1 MDVRVLSEQGPVEP
15 TGLIVLTVRIIVAVL
30 RSPHFIAHHKHWQTK
45 RKESHGQEILY
56 LAVSKF
62 FNRRVIGWPF
72 GSTVPTSIVACAVAV
87 ALSVRLVVLFIV
99 RNKIVERKSIMTC
112 HEVYAFFC
120 LALLVTIDIV
130 APDHPVRKTLQRT
143 VFASEETTYVITEA
157 PVPFPPAIPNK
168 TADLVQSGCIPS
180 LGDYLCPCKGRIGIN
195 VPKNRGIRHHR
206 TVGITRKD
214 RSEIETE
221 TVHVHHCNP
230 VAETVH
236 DHSANNG
243 MIGVERIPCAAE
255 IRVI

>member
-1 MDVRVLSEQGPVEP
+1 
-15 TGLIVLTVRIIVAVL
+15 
-30 RSPHFIAHHKHWQTK
+30 
-45 RKESHGQEILY
+45 
-56 LAVSKF
+56 
-62 FNRRVIGWPF
+62 
-72 GSTVPTSIVACAVAV
+72 
-87 ALSVRLVVLFIV
+87 
-99 RNKIVERKSIMTC
+99 MTC
-112 HEVYAFFC
+112 HKVYAHFG
-120 LALLVTIDIV
+120 LARFVTIDIRTPEHSV
-130 APDHPVRKTLQRT
+130 GKTPQGT
-143 VFASEETTYVITEA
+143 VFAPEETTYVITEA
-157 PVPFPPAIPNK
+157 SVPFPPAIPNK
-168 TADLVQSGCIPS
+168 TADLVQTSCIPS

-195 VPKNRGIRHHR
+195 VPKNRWVRHHR